1 MKKYLLSLS
10 FALAVAS
17 ASLAQRTP
25 QASPGATIIQ
35 AIGITDFTVKYS
47 RPSIKGRAVFGDN
60 SPIAPLGKLWRTGAN
75 QPTIFESST
84 DFTFGDKKVPAG
96 KYALFSI
103 PDKAK
108 WVVIL
113 NKNLNANTDMYKEIE
128 DAARIDIMPVSG
140 EMKESFEISFSDITD
155 STAMLN
161 IAWGTVK
168 APVKISL
175 ATQELTLASLDKA
188 VQEKPEDVATLQS
201 AAGYLLSKNI
211 DLRKA
216 LSLAD
221 KAIGLKEGWSNLWI
235 KAQILDKLGKPAEA
249 LPLAQKALTVGAA
262 APDGAYEF
270 YKTQIAKAITDM
282 QAKVPAKEVEAKGK
296 KKKK

>member
-10 FALAVAS
+10 FAILVTS

-25 QASPGATIIQ
+25 QASPGASIVQ
-35 AIGITDFTVKYS
+35 AVGVTDFTVKYS
-47 RPSIKGRAVFGDN
+47 RPSIRGRVVFADN

-75 QPTIFESST
+75 QATIFESST

-113 NKNLNANTDMYKEIE
+113 NKNLTASTEVYKETE
-128 DAARIDIMPVSG
+128 DIARIEITPASG
-140 EMKESFEISFSDITD
+140 EMKESFEISFSDVTD
-155 STAMLN
+155 STTLMN

-175 ATQELTLASLDKA
+175 ATQELTLSSLDKA
-188 VQEKPEDVATLQS
+188 VQDKPEDVATLQS
-201 AAGYLLSKNI
+201 AAGYMLSKNI
-211 DLRKA
+211 DLKKA

-235 KAQILDKLGKPAEA
+235 KAQILDKMGKTAEA
-249 LPLAQKALTVGAA
+249 LPIAQKALSVGSA
-262 APDGAYEF
+262 APDGAYDF
-270 YKTQIAKAITDM
+270 YKTQITKGISDM
-282 QAKVPAKEVEAKGK
+282 QARVPAKEVPAKGK
-296 KKKK
+296 KKK